1 MVILEDTRQQAA
13 KHETKH
19 SYFTSEGIEIVRT
32 KLPFGDYALWG
43 GTLAIDTKASVEEI
57 AANIGGVAH
66 NRFREECKL
75 AQALGGQLVI
85 LVENRNGFT
94 CIDDVVGW
102 INPNFRKT
110 ARSID
115 GPRLAKAM
123 HTMSERYGV
132 EFLFCTPEESGRR
145 IVELLENDNV
155 K

>member
-13 KHETKH
+13 KHEAKH

-43 GTLAIDTKASVEEI
+43 GTIAIDTKASVEEI

-75 AQALGGQLVI
+75 AQRCGARLVMLI
-85 LVENRNGFT
+85 ENRNGFT
-94 CIDDVVGW
+94 CIDDVVLW
-102 INPNFRKT
+102 INPNYRKT